1 VAEKKWLFDRPWTRN
16 FTKLRQDFVSSL
28 LAKIREQTELQTAL
42 DVGCGLG
49 DFSHFLFE
57 LGLRVAA
64 VDGRA
69 ENVAEAKSRHP
80 SVNFQQADAEDL
92 VAAGL
97 NRFDLV
103 FCFGLLYHLENPFR
117 AIRSLCAATE
127 KVLLVETMCIP
138 GSEPTMY
145 LLDEGVAE
153 DQGLNYIAFYPS
165 EPCLV
170 KMLYR
175 AGFPYV
181 YLFEK
186 LPADQLYAATIW
198 KERLRTMI
206 VASKVAL
213 NVSGLVLVKERIQ
226 PVEGEIDPWS
236 TDLRKL
242 WVRLAR
248 MKNAVLKPLS

>member
-1 VAEKKWLFDRPWTRN
+1 MAEKQWLFDRPWTRN

-28 LAKIREQTELQTAL
+28 LAKIREQVELQTAL

-49 DFSHFLFE
+49 DFSQFLSE
-57 LGLRVAA
+57 LGFRVAA

-69 ENVAEAKSRHP
+69 ENVAEARGRYANI
-80 SVNFQQADAEDL
+80 NFQQADAEDL
-92 VAAGL
+92 AAAGL
-97 NRFDLV
+97 GNFDLV
-103 FCFGLLYHLENPFR
+103 LCFGLLYHLENPFR

-175 AGFPYV
+175 AGFSYV
-181 YLFEK
+181 YLFQK

-198 KERLRTMI
+198 KERLRTMMI
-206 VASKVAL
+206 ASRLAL
-213 NVSGLVLVKERIQ
+213 NVPGLVLAKEKIQ
-226 PVEGEIDPWS
+226 PVEGEVDPWS

-248 MKNAVLKPLS
+248 LKNTVLKPLS